1 MYSGTGIQEYISKI
15 QVCIS
20 EHLCWTKEI
29 SSKMSNSDT
38 NQTLSNLWGG
48 GKDKTYLKRWS
59 WGRALVIAARCTNVT
74 RKGIIAARCFGGEQY
89 WRCGT

>member
-48 GKDKTYLKRWS
+48 GKRQNLPKTMVMGES
-59 WGRALVIAARCTNVT
+59 
-74 RKGIIAARCFGGEQY
+74 FGD
-89 WRCGT
+89 CS